1 MSRDVQRVVVTGLGA
16 VSPLGCGTDAN
27 WRAVLAGR
35 SGIGPITAF
44 DTSDFP
50 VRIAGEVRDFD
61 PADYF
66 EKKDIKK
73 ADRFAQ
79 FAVAAAQQAVDDAR
93 LRVTPENA
101 ARVGVVIG
109 VGIGGIGT
117 IEESHSAFLEGG
129 VKRMSPF
136 IIPRLIANM
145 APLRGP
151 GMDGGTAFEM
161 GYAAALGIPIFAYT
175 NDPRSYLGR
184 SRSLGLVAG
193 IDEGGRSRDAQGLEI
208 EDFGLVDNLMPVCSA
223 RELAK
228 PIFWRAS
235 TEAGLLD
242 LDTSL
247 ALFETAVQKA
257 AYSFK

>member
-1 MSRDVQRVVVTGLGA
+1 VRVY
-16 VSPLGCGTDAN
+16 
-27 WRAVLAGR
+27 LAG
-35 SGIGPITAF
+35 P
-44 DTSDFP
+44 
-50 VRIAGEVRDFD
+50 EVFLPD
-61 PADYF
+61 
-66 EKKDIKK
+66 
-73 ADRFAQ
+73 
-79 FAVAAAQQAVDDAR
+79 AVAIGERKKEICQKYGLTGHYPLDAAIDLAGLAPQDAAR
-93 LRVTPENA
+93 LIFQTNIKA
-101 ARVGVVIG
+101 ID
-109 VGIGGIGT
+109 
-117 IEESHSAFLEGG
+117 ESDA
-129 VKRMSPF
+129 
-136 IIPRLIANM
+136 LIANM